1 MDAPFDRREFL
12 KTTAGTLALLLSRQ
26 GLRAAQTPQ
35 RQTPAGPPVRFAL
48 VGLGVWGREILD
60 ALGRID
66 SAQIAAICDLYEPFL
81 KRAAG
86 NVPNG
91 APTTDWRRLAD
102 APDID
107 AIVVATPTPV
117 HREIVLAA
125 LQAGKHVYCEAP
137 IAASRDDARAI
148 ATAANNAAR
157 VVFQAG
163 LQGRA
168 NPLYA
173 HVRQF
178 VKSGVLGDVAL
189 VNAQW
194 GRKDSWRRAAPS
206 AERERALNWRLEKS
220 SAGLMGEIAIHQL
233 DLVSHY
239 LGVRPSTI
247 VGNGTIAAWKDGRE
261 TPDTASCL
269 IDFGNTRATVRA
281 TLASSFGGAY
291 TIFQGSNSSL
301 LLKENRG
308 WLIKEADSPLLGWEV
323 YARKE
328 SVHDETGI
336 ALVADATKL
345 LQAGKEPGK
354 DAPLEPEKPA
364 LVVAFEAFIASIRTG
379 AAPVCGPA
387 DAYAATVAALEA
399 NAAVVANSKIELR
412 QEDYAAEYAAEHTAT
427 CAEHA
432 EAIDV

>member
-12 KTTAGTLALLLSRQ
+12 KTTAGTLALLLSHQ
-26 GLRAAQTPQ
+26 GLALAQAPA
-35 RQTPAGPPVRFAL
+35 REPAAGPPVRFGL
-48 VGLGVWGREILD
+48 VGLGAWGCEILD
-60 ALGRID
+60 ALGRTE
-66 SAQIAAICDLYEPFL
+66 SALVAGICDVYEPFL
-81 KRAAG
+81 KRAAA
-86 NVPNG
+86 N
-91 APTTDWRRLAD
+91 APKATAVTDWRRLLD
-102 APDID
+102 APDLN
-107 AIVVATPTPV
+107 AIVIATPTPG
-117 HREIVLAA
+117 HREIALAA
-125 LQAGKHVYCEAP
+125 LQARKSVYCEAP
-137 IAASRDDARAI
+137 LANSMEDARAI
-148 ATAANNAAR
+148 AAAAKNAGG

-173 HVRQF
+173 HVLQF
-178 VKSGVLGDVAL
+178 VKTGVLGDVAL

-194 GRKDSWRRAAPS
+194 GRKDSWRRAAPT

-220 SAGLMGEIAIHQL
+220 STGLMGEIAIHQL

-239 LGVRPSTI
+239 LGVRPSAI
-247 VGNGTIAAWKDGRE
+247 VGSGTVAAWKDGRE
-261 TPDTASCL
+261 TPDTTSCL
-269 IDFGNTRATVRA
+269 IDFGKTRATVRA

-336 ALVADATKL
+336 AMVADATKL

-354 DAPLEPEKPA
+354 DAPLEPEKPT
-364 LVVAFEAFIASIRTG
+364 LVVAFESFITSIRTG
-379 AAPVCGPA
+379 SPSVCGPA
-387 DAYAATVAALEA
+387 DAYAATVAALDA
-399 NAAVVANSKIELR
+399 NAAVVAGR
-412 QEDYAAEYAAEHTAT
+412 RVDVRPEDYLL
-427 CAEHA
+427 
-432 EAIDV
+432 